1 MLGIDLTAAA
11 HAKIS
16 INEKKYPIEHC
27 YGSVRKYTVY
37 SSKTNITKD
46 SDQIVPEG
54 VFFDPSKE
62 DSNGDYC
69 RIFYRKLPYVRERAL
84 QFTSERNWGQ
94 YDTPNNLVFALNTEL
109 AELCELFQWKG
120 DDPHQT
126 SISDDEWNQAVLEI
140 ADVLIYAIKL
150 ENTIK
155 LKQTASIDVAFNCN

>member
-1 MLGIDLTAAA
+1 MKEVGSVRDLRLQLLMCIRSVGTIVDAVVFKNSFGLNALYSSLLSTAYMLGIDLTAAA

-62 DSNGDYC
+62 DSNRDYC
-69 RIFYRKLPYVRERAL
+69 
-84 QFTSERNWGQ
+84 
-94 YDTPNNLVFALNTEL
+94 
-109 AELCELFQWKG
+109 
-120 DDPHQT
+120 
-126 SISDDEWNQAVLEI
+126 
-140 ADVLIYAIKL
+140 
-150 ENTIK
+150 
-155 LKQTASIDVAFNCN
+155 